1 MMNWDYRVFFEDG
14 GYTIRTVYYDDTG
27 AIAACSEK
35 ETAPYGESLAELQA
49 ELNQLLAALKKPVI
63 SADDV
68 PAPSDR
74 PKAKRGKSL
83 QAVRQQLGLQSEITK
98 EILLSSKD

>member
-1 MMNWDYRVFFEDG
+1 MMYWDDRVFLEDG
-14 GYTIRTVYYDDTG
+14 GYTIRTVYYDDRG

-35 ETAPYGESLAELQA
+35 ESAHEGESLAEIKE
-49 ELNQLLAALKKPVI
+49 ELNQLLAALKKQVI

-68 PAPSDR
+68 PAQSDR

-98 EILLSSKD
+98 ESSLSSSD